1 MAKMEY
7 WESLANFA
15 LETNE
20 VVPIGKLPIMEM
32 ERMIADYFEKG
43 IALLIVNNPDL
54 GGNYLQR
61 CKSIL
66 DNKANIKKDSHYF
79 LYSYLIKWL
88 YSREINPDSLKGLIT
103 VKWDEFLE
111 DIIRYEIWEIYDTC
125 MKASTGRMRRDPQIQ
140 KMGLKKG
147 ITDKYPY
154 EAAADQLIEISRYNL
169 LMDNYFGAK
178 LTLEAAQK
186 LYNKALELIP
196 KMLTKRNRKWKD
208 VEGKTDIQIKKEFP
222 GGEYEYYLQEREN
235 LRSDIPLYRWQGE
248 VLLHLEKY
256 LGHISEIKD
265 TKQRIDDFF
274 EQVIN
279 PVESVS
285 SSLFITDE
293 ILWVMLRL
301 KFEQKS
307 LKVSLYQDPVEYLRK
322 NLS

>member
-1 MAKMEY
+1 MAKLEY
-7 WESLANFA
+7 WESIANFA
-15 LETNE
+15 LPINE
-20 VVPIGKLPIMEM
+20 EEYSEKLPIMEM
-32 ERMIADYFEKG
+32 ERLIAETFEKG
-43 IALLIVNNPDL
+43 IALLMVNNSDP
-54 GGNYLQR
+54 GNKYLQI

-66 DNKANIKKDSHYF
+66 ENKANIKKDSFYF
-79 LYSYLIKWL
+79 LYLYIIKWL
-88 YSREINPDSLKGLIT
+88 YSRELNPDSLRGLVS

-125 MKASTGRMRRDPQIQ
+125 MKASMGRMKRDPQIQ

-147 ITDKYPY
+147 KTDKYPY

-186 LYNKALELIP
+186 LYSMALELIP

-208 VEGKTDIQIKKEFP
+208 VEGKTDIEIRNEFP
-222 GGEYEYYLQEREN
+222 QGEYEYYLQEREN

-256 LGHISEIKD
+256 LGHVSEAKD
-265 TKQRIDDFF
+265 TKQKVYDFF

-279 PVESVS
+279 PKETVS

-293 ILWVMLRL
+293 IIWVMLRL

-307 LKVSLYQDPVEYLRK
+307 LKVSLYQDPVEYLRM
-322 NLS
+322 NLL